1 MHGLCAMTRY
11 ELNSVLLAQA
21 HPMHDD
27 ETSAYSNYLLPIVF
41 LLIVQ
46 VHSVGYSI
54 VIYSTARWKK
64 TCNCFVCMYLESH
77 LMLHAP
83 LLPHLFYLLISTSV
97 VRQYVNWQH
106 FCHLCRV
113 K

>member
-21 HPMHDD
+21 HPMMMKHLP
-27 ETSAYSNYLLPIVF
+27 TNYLIPIVF

-83 LLPHLFYLLISTSV
+83 TSILPSDFYISCKTIPKLAIFLTS
-97 VRQYVNWQH
+97 
-106 FCHLCRV
+106 L
-113 K
+113 

>member
-11 ELNSVLLAQA
+11 ELNSVLLAHA
-21 HPMHDD
+21 GSPNDD

-83 LLPHLFYLLISTSV
+83 TSILPPDFYISCKTIPKLGIFFAISV
-97 VRQYVNWQH
+97 E
-106 FCHLCRV
+106 
-113 K
+113 